1 MAVEAAY
8 ATKHTC
14 GVGVR
19 VLAGRRS
26 PPARSLLAGS
36 MDGVARRLQL
46 LKHGKNLQ
54 DVAMFGSLKPA
65 VMRQLAMKMQDVSFA
80 PGEVVVLQGDP
91 GDSMYVVQE
100 GSCTVDLSRSSA
112 ASARSSLEAPPDL
125 LPGAVF
131 GELALLTG
139 EPRSATIA
147 AGAEGARAV
156 KLMSADVKPILDNAW
171 GGDAELDRR
180 KQMLASCSLFKY
192 LTQGELLLLATLV
205 EPVTF
210 GEEQEEIVTEGK
222 LGDCMYIVDKGR
234 PKVK

>member
-1 MAVEAAY
+1 
-8 ATKHTC
+8 
-14 GVGVR
+14 
-19 VLAGRRS
+19 
-26 PPARSLLAGS
+26 

-131 GELALLTG
+131 RTG
-139 EPRSATIA
+139 RQRIVDVDAYIRSA
-147 AGAEGARAV
+147 
-156 KLMSADVKPILDNAW
+156 KFNHADSQT
-171 GGDAELDRR
+171 GY
-180 KQMLASCSLFKY
+180 ASLSYMNVTGRDWSHKRMKY
-192 LTQGELLLLATLV
+192 
-205 EPVTF
+205 F
-210 GEEQEEIVTEGK
+210 GK
-222 LGDCMYIVDKGR
+222 LSSLRSICGPHANANVRHPQCVL
-234 PKVK
+234 